1 MKMNIYRTIL
11 FIFLLFISG
20 LTGKSYAQIVDSLN
34 LSSDEVIEPQ
44 SSLFISVQDSL
55 SRIVNNLRHELSIQK
70 NKQSQVIVKKE
81 YDTIYVITDNF
92 LEQTLSA
99 RFENNDSILESICHQ
114 ISDLKRDSPDGRTS
128 FAGNKSFLWLLATF
142 VLIFGIM
149 FWWIY
154 KSFQRNKYLIEVVRG
169 DIRKVGEYNDNI
181 SNSINDIRNAA
192 DDLPN
197 QLTKLNSQIE
207 LIRSSMDNISGTKKN
222 GDLESKDDDEGLPK
236 PPIKPT
242 LDAYN
247 HSVSEFQT
255 INDQLYSLRG
265 NETRNLLH
273 SMFQLLALEL
283 KDDSHI
289 KQQIREMNISE
300 NRKEQFVS
308 LVSQI
313 QSFLKQRKPIIDA
326 WLYNDSKDN
335 VKDYLSGLRLPIGE
349 LFDEDLDRD
358 VLGEA
363 STGQMIKFVQR
374 MGYYFPGNTVAAYRE
389 KSIVIV

>member
-1 MKMNIYRTIL
+1 MRKNRYK
-11 FIFLLFISG
+11 IFLLFSFFIVG
-20 LTGKSYAQIVDSLN
+20 GFAGKSYAQIVDSLN
-34 LSSDEVIEPQ
+34 LSSDEAVVSQ
-44 SSLFISVQDSL
+44 SSLSISAQDSL
-55 SRIVNNLRHELSIQK
+55 TQVVNDLRHELSGLK
-70 NKQSQVIVKKE
+70 KKQSQVIIKKE
-81 YDTIYVITDNF
+81 HDTVYVNTDSC
-92 LEQTLSA
+92 LEKTLSA
-99 RFENNDSILESICHQ
+99 RFKYNDSILESICHQ
-114 ISDLKRDSPDGRTS
+114 ISDLKVDPSDGRTS
-128 FAGNKSFLWLLATF
+128 FADSKSFLWLLSIFA
-142 VLIFGIM
+142 LMFGIM
-149 FWWIY
+149 LWWLY
-154 KSFQRNKYLIEVVRG
+154 KSFQRNKHLLEAVR
-169 DIRKVGEYNDNI
+169 D
-181 SNSINDIRNAA
+181 DIRNVA

-197 QLTKLNSQIE
+197 RLTKLNSQIE
-207 LIRSSMDNISGTKKN
+207 LIRSSIDNISGTTKN
-222 GDLESKDDDEGLPK
+222 GDPESKDDDEGLPK

-247 HSVSEFQT
+247 HSVHEFQT
-255 INDQLYSLRG
+255 INDQIYSLRG

-273 SMFQLLALEL
+273 SMFQLLALEV

-326 WLYNDSKDN
+326 WLYNDSRDN
-335 VKDYLSGLRLPIGE
+335 VKDYLTGLRLPIGE